1 MDRHNINYE
10 NPKQLSIEEQFYRRL
25 KEGGISDH
33 IRLIVEKL
41 MKIEIDAKKHAK
53 KTN

>member
-1 MDRHNINYE
+1 MGRHDLNNE
-10 NPKQLSIEEQFYRRL
+10 TPKKLSIEEQFYRRL

-41 MKIEIDAKKHAK
+41 VKIEIDAKKHAK

>member
-1 MDRHNINYE
+1 MDRHNIYNE

-41 MKIEIDAKKHAK
+41 VKIEIDAKKHAK